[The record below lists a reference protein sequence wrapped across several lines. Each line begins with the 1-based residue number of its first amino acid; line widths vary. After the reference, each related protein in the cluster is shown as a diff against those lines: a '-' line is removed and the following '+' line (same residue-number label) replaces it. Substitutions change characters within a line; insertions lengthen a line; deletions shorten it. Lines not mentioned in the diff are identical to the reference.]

1 MENSNMMNNTVKTDK
16 KQDKITSF
24 EQLKVGLR
32 SLIAT
37 DDLEPEQARLL
48 FNAYGNKLKNDD
60 PELYSKL
67 SDIVLVNAVVH
78 YLKNKIKHVPL
89 EACEVKIALKFSK
102 YLKTHEPELY
112 AKLIE
117 LDRKEAQQ

>member
-1 MENSNMMNNTVKTDK
+1 MLQENTQSKQEKT
-16 KQDKITSF
+16 TSF
-24 EQLKVGLR
+24 EQLKAGLR

-37 DDLEPEQARLL
+37 NDLVPEQARLL
-48 FNAYGNKLKNDD
+48 FNAYGDKLKTDD

-78 YLKNKIKHVPL
+78 SLKNKIKHVPL
-89 EACEVKIALKFSK
+89 DAQEVKIALKYFSK
-102 YLKTHEPELY
+102 HLKAHEPKLY

-117 LDRKEAQQ
+117 LDRKGPSNEITSHK